1 VTDRTEWVAKTGFP
15 TQRVYGKTRLPTL
28 RLVTCGGPFN
38 EATGHY
44 RDNLIVYATRKP
56 S

>member
-1 VTDRTEWVAKTGFP
+1 VGREDRLSHAA
-15 TQRVYGKTRLPTL
+15 VYGKTRLPTL